1 MEFVAPPLISTA
13 VDAHIVDICMVDS
26 FVPFVDRLSQSTRL
40 CGSAW
45 SAPAERAMMDSNVCN
60 RDADIQVV
68 RCFVA
73 LTWLA
78 GTGWRNILA
87 FTWWTVPVD
96 NKKNSTTPMPGLS
109 WWMSGSPSDAAS
121 RLTSANASSSFVMQ
135 STTGYYCTNSWV
147 FSSLHQR
154 QYPGETRHEWRRVF
168 RILRSTPKCDWHHL
182 SRKPVSTFLPRK
194 ARTGV

>member
-78 GTGWRNILA
+78 GATSLPLLDGPYRLII
-87 FTWWTVPVD
+87 
-96 NKKNSTTPMPGLS
+96 KKTPP
-109 WWMSGSPSDAAS
+109 
-121 RLTSANASSSFVMQ
+121 RLCQACLDGCLGPPVMQ
-135 STTGYYCTNSWV
+135 LAG
-147 FSSLHQR
+147 
-154 QYPGETRHEWRRVF
+154 
-168 RILRSTPKCDWHHL
+168 
-182 SRKPVSTFLPRK
+182 
-194 ARTGV
+194 

>member
-13 VDAHIVDICMVDS
+13 VDAHIVDICMGDS
-26 FVPFVDRLSQSTRL
+26 FVPFVDRLSRSTRL

-87 FTWWTVPVD
+87 CTWWTVLVD
-96 NKKNSTTPMPGLS
+96 NKKTPPRLCQACHDGCH
-109 WWMSGSPSDAAS
+109 GSPSDAAS

-147 FSSLHQR
+147 FSSLHQY
-154 QYPGETRHEWRRVF
+154 QYLGETRHEWRRVF

-182 SRKPVSTFLPRK
+182 SRKQVSTFLPRK